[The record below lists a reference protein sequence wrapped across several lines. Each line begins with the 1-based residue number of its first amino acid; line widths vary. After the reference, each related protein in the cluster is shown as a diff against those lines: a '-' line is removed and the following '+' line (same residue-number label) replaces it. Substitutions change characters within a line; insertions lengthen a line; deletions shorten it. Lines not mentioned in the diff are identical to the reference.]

1 MRLLIVED
9 EVLLAA
15 QVDKFLRENDF
26 VVDMASDG
34 EEGLYYAREYDYDA
48 AVIDL
53 GLPKLTGI
61 ELITTL
67 RRERNTVPILIL
79 TARSDWR
86 DKVGGLE
93 AGADDYLT
101 KPFHM
106 EELLARVKVLI
117 RRAAGFASSV
127 VEHGPMRLDTSSK
140 EVRVEGALVELTAF
154 EYRLLE
160 FLALNPSRVVSKAE
174 LTEHLYEQDFDR
186 DSNVIEVFIGRL
198 RRKLDPAGSLKPI
211 RTVRGQGYRFA
222 LAADAHP

>member
-140 EVRVEGALVELTAF
+140 EVRVEGALVDLTAF

>member
-9 EVLLAA
+9 EILLAA
-15 QVDKFLRENDF
+15 QVDKYLRENDF

-34 EEGLYYAREYDYDA
+34 EEGLYYAREFDYDA
-48 AVIDL
+48 AVVDL

-61 ELITTL
+61 ELIQTL
-67 RRERNTVPILIL
+67 RREGKTVPVLIL

-106 EELLARVKVLI
+106 EELLARLKVLI

-127 VEHGPMRLDTSSK
+127 IEHGPLRLNTSSK

-160 FLALNPSRVVSKAE
+160 FLALNPSRVVSKTE

-222 LAADAHP
+222 LALDLGS